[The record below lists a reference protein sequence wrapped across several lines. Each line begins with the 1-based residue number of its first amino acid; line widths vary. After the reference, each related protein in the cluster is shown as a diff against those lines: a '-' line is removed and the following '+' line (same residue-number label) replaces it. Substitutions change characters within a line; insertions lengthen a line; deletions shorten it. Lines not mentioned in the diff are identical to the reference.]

1 MGNVYYLKLA
11 AAERMREHFQIAD
24 QERLAKMAEDR
35 NRRRKLHQLRD
46 WIADVGRVLAAR
58 HGAEPNA
65 VKGRA

>member
-24 QERLAKMAEDR
+24 QMRQAKMAEDR
-35 NRRRKLHQLRD
+35 HRRRTLQQLRD
-46 WIADVGRVLAAR
+46 WIANVGRLLAAR

>member
-1 MGNVYYLKLA
+1 MWNAYYYELA
-11 AAERMREHFQIAD
+11 AAERIKEYFQITD

-35 NRRRKLHQLRD
+35 NRRRKSLQVRD
-46 WIADVGRVLAAR
+46 WIANIGRVLAAR

>member
-24 QERLAKMAEDR
+24 QERLAKMAEDGK
-35 NRRRKLHQLRD
+35 RRRKLQQIRD
-46 WIADVGRVLAAR
+46 WIANVGRVLAAR
-58 HGAEPNA
+58 HGAEPSA

>member
-1 MGNVYYLKLA
+1 MGNVYYMKLA

-24 QERLAKMAEDR
+24 QERLAKMAEDGKR
-35 NRRRKLHQLRD
+35 GRKFQQLHD
-46 WIADVGRVLAAR
+46 WIAGVGRTLAAR